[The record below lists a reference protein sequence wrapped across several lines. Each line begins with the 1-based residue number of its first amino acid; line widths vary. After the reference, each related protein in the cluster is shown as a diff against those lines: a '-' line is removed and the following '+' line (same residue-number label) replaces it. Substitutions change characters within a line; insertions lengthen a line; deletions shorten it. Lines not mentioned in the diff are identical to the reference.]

1 MKILLA
7 MRHAKSSWAAQ
18 GLSDH
23 ERPLNPRG
31 LRDAPRMA
39 AFLSEMQLVPDR
51 AIASTANRAKTTG
64 QLIVQHC
71 DGINCELEL
80 EDQFYHAAPQI
91 YINAAA
97 QLADSVQTA
106 LFIGHNPGME
116 ELIETL
122 ADEDEVMPTAAIAC
136 FELQIESWSEILE
149 NPDCVLR
156 DVWRPKEVL

>member
-7 MRHAKSSWAAQ
+7 MRHAKSSWAGQ

-39 AFLSEMQLVPDR
+39 DFLSEQNLVPDR
-51 AIASTANRAKTTG
+51 VIASDANRAATTG
-64 QLIVQHC
+64 KLFVKHC
-71 DGINCELEL
+71 EGIACELEL
-80 EDQFYHAAPQI
+80 AEDFYHAPPQA
-91 YINAAA
+91 YLDAASRLDDA
-97 QLADSVQTA
+97 VQVA

-116 ELIETL
+116 DLIETL
-122 ADEDEVMPTAAIAC
+122 VGDYEVMPTAAIAC
-136 FELQIESWSEILE
+136 FELEIETWSEILKKPSCE
-149 NPDCVLR
+149 LR